1 MSLVDRW
8 LALYKQD
15 GQTFVEY
22 ALILAS
28 VVVGVLMLTVWT
40 GVATVLQTAVDA
52 VTAAF

>member
-1 MSLVDRW
+1 MSLVDRR